1 MNATKVNGSVD
12 NAALLNEI
20 QHVRTEVTDIN
31 TRLGRIEGTCKT
43 HCAGVNGKVRDID
56 DRLKLIERRWLP
68 VLTSIRA
75 KLIFIPTAFLFVLA
89 SISYVIKIA
98 AWVVAQI
105 GP

>member
-1 MNATKVNGSVD
+1 MKDTNPNGSVN
-12 NAALLNEI
+12 NAVLLNEI

-43 HCAGVNGKVRDID
+43 HCAGVNGKVEDLD
-56 DRLKLIERRWLP
+56 ERLQIIERRWLP

-89 SISYVIKIA
+89 SLSHIIRIA
-98 AWVVAQI
+98 VWVMTQI
-105 GP
+105 GH